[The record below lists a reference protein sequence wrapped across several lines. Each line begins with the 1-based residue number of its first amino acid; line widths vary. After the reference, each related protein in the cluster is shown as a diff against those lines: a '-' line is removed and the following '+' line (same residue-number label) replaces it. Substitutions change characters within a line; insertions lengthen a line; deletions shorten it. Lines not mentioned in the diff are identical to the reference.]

1 MRTPT
6 KAAAR
11 LRGAFVGS
19 TSGAVSIAAHA
30 LGGGTVSSDQPSL
43 ALLLAACALVG
54 AVVASM
60 RVRHAVVEVMTML
73 AIGQTI
79 GHLALSLSPGH
90 HHNTPTGAT
99 MLITHL
105 IAIPVGALLIHGA
118 ERAIS
123 VAASSAQRAV
133 DVLGAGPLT
142 PHAPAFTASPGPVP
156 TPKRLL
162 FSSGIGTRGPPA
174 AR

>member
-1 MRTPT
+1 
-6 KAAAR
+6 

-73 AIGQTI
+73 AIG
-79 GHLALSLSPGH
+79 HLVLSLSPGH
-90 HHNTPTGAT
+90 HHSTPTGAT
-99 MLITHL
+99 MLIAHI
-105 IAIPVGALLIHGA
+105 IAIPVGALLIHSA
-118 ERAIS
+118 EQAIS

-133 DVLGAGPLT
+133 DVLGTGPLT
-142 PHAPAFTASPGPVP
+142 AHPPAFTASLGPVP